1 MTERQKIIFSAIP
14 TCDIF
19 ADVGC
24 DHGYIAKSM
33 ITSKKCNKVVISDI
47 SAKCLSK
54 AEKLL
59 SKEIL
64 SGKAI
69 KVVSDGLKDIP
80 YADTVLIAGMGGQE
94 IISIIKSAPFY
105 PQNLI
110 LQPMKNTDL
119 VRITA
124 VESGYKIDKD
134 VVFLSG
140 GIFYDLIVLSRGKDV
155 LTQEEIEFGRT
166 NINEKPQDFISKINW
181 QIQKIKGYIESGKL
195 SESDTLKMQERI
207 KNLEKYV

>member
-1 MTERQKIIFSAIP
+1 
-14 TCDIF
+14 
-19 ADVGC
+19 
-24 DHGYIAKSM
+24 M
-33 ITSKKCNKVVISDI
+33 ITSEKCNKVIISDI

-59 SKEIL
+59 ANEL
-64 SGKAI
+64 ANGTAV

-105 PQNLI
+105 PEKLI

-119 VRITA
+119 VRVEA
-124 VESGYKIDKD
+124 VKLGYKIIKD
-134 VVFLSG
+134 FVFLSS
-140 GIFYDLIVLSRGKDV
+140 GIFYDLIILEKGDDNLS
-155 LTQEEIEFGRT
+155 QEEIEFGRT
-166 NINEKPQDFISKINW
+166 NIKDRHEDFIKKIKW

-207 KNLEKYV
+207 KNLEKYVQFKRIFFKTRRNSPDRVFV

>member
-14 TCDIF
+14 TCEVF

-33 ITSKKCNKVVISDI
+33 ITSKKCNKVIISDI

-59 SKEIL
+59 ANEL
-64 SGKAI
+64 ANGTAV

-105 PQNLI
+105 PEKLI

-119 VRITA
+119 VRVEA
-124 VESGYKIDKD
+124 VKLGYKIIKD
-134 VVFLSG
+134 FVFLSS
-140 GIFYDLIVLSRGKDV
+140 GIFYDLIILEKGDDNLS
-155 LTQEEIEFGRT
+155 QEEIEFGRT
-166 NINEKPQDFISKINW
+166 NIKDRHEDFIKKIKW

-195 SESDTLKMQERI
+195 SQSDTLKMQERI